1 MCINFIDRY
10 MKCCL
15 GCKLWICIYKYII
28 FIYYV
33 YGGFDDVYYIYYV
46 LCEMLKVLVCWIL
59 VIFFIVNKYYMF
71 VDVFFKEFFDG
82 I

>member
-28 FIYYV
+28 FRYYV

-46 LCEMLKVLVCWIL
+46 LYEMLKVLVC
-59 VIFFIVNKYYMF
+59 
-71 VDVFFKEFFDG
+71 
-82 I
+82 

>member
-1 MCINFIDRY
+1 MLDIECISYVYKFYRY
-10 MKCCL
+10 MMCCL

-46 LCEMLKVLVCWIL
+46 LCEMLKVLVC
-59 VIFFIVNKYYMF
+59 
-71 VDVFFKEFFDG
+71 
-82 I
+82 